1 MTVQVTIK
9 PSGHSYQADSEQS
22 ILQSAL
28 DAGFILPYG
37 CRNGACGS
45 CKGKVL
51 TGEVDFGDYQE
62 KILTADDR
70 RNGYALFCC
79 ARPKGDVTIECRE
92 VGSLKDV
99 PIRTLPCRVQKIE
112 RPAEDVAILH
122 LKLPANERLQF
133 LAGQYIDFL
142 LKDGKRRSFSI
153 ANAPH
158 DDEYLQ
164 IHVRHIPGGQFTDH
178 VFQAMKERDIL
189 RFEGPLGSFYLRDE
203 TGDGAGKPIVLVAG
217 GTGFAPLKAIIE
229 HAFHHQMKRPMTLY
243 WGARNCAGL
252 YLHKL
257 AEGWAR
263 TAPEFKYV
271 PVLSDTSPEDDWR
284 GRTGL
289 VHQVVM
295 DDLPDMSA
303 FQVYACGAPAMIDA
317 AKQDFVRVCQL
328 PEEEFFADSFTYAAD
343 STPNR

>member
-22 ILQSAL
+22 ILQTAL

-62 KILTADDR
+62 KILTADER

-164 IHVRHIPGGQFTDH
+164 IHVRHIPGGQFT
-178 VFQAMKERDIL
+178 
-189 RFEGPLGSFYLRDE
+189 GSRISSNE
-203 TGDGAGKPIVLVAG
+203 
-217 GTGFAPLKAIIE
+217 
-229 HAFHHQMKRPMTLY
+229 
-243 WGARNCAGL
+243 GARHPAFR
-252 YLHKL
+252 
-257 AEGWAR
+257 R
-263 TAPEFKYV
+263 TAGQF
-271 PVLSDTSPEDDWR
+271 
-284 GRTGL
+284 
-289 VHQVVM
+289 
-295 DDLPDMSA
+295 LPA
-303 FQVYACGAPAMIDA
+303 
-317 AKQDFVRVCQL
+317 
-328 PEEEFFADSFTYAAD
+328 
-343 STPNR
+343 